1 MVVRPKR
8 GAKPLPL
15 GGNLIIAQRKEFV
28 NTMRK
33 TWIIIAVTLA
43 VISACTEPN
52 IFLRIACALCAAVL
66 LADIVKTLWR
76 WKNVRD

>member
-1 MVVRPKR
+1 MS
-8 GAKPLPL
+8 
-15 GGNLIIAQRKEFV
+15 
-28 NTMRK
+28 K
-33 TWIIIAVTLA
+33 TWILITVTLS

-66 LADIVKTLWR
+66 LADITKTLRR